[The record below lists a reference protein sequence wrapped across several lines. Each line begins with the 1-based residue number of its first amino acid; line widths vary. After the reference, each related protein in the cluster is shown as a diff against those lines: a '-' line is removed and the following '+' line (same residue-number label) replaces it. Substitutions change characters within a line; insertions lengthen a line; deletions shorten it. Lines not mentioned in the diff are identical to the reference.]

1 MKTDNIKALI
11 EKLTWEMLAVNE
23 FADKVEKDYKSGME
37 LAMFNEER
45 KKQLELKEKQI
56 KEEELRVKEN
66 LDLTTKNMKEIN
78 LSSIKLEEIKIRL
91 KKERTDLDLKREEIE
106 DKITKLNKKIEEYST
121 FAEKEKELLTRESL
135 VTKERLIDN
144 KRKEVLDMREK
155 QQGDETVRLQRIA
168 SSLGVNHN

>member
-1 MKTDNIKALI
+1 MKTDNIKELI

-23 FADKVEKDYKSGME
+23 FADKVEKDYKSSVE
-37 LAMFNEER
+37 LTMFNEDR
-45 KKQLELKEKQI
+45 KKQLDAKEKQLN
-56 KEEELRVKEN
+56 EEKFKIKEN
-66 LDLTTKNMKEIN
+66 LDLISKNMNEIEH
-78 LSSIKLEEIKIRL
+78 SSKKLEETKVRL
-91 KKERTDLDLKREEIE
+91 KQERIDLDLKRDEIE
-106 DKITKLNKKIEEYST
+106 DKIIKLNKKIEEYST